1 MVTSCSQPLEEAHKL
16 RGVLDW
22 ANSANDQTAPEVI
35 SNLSG
40 TSIASNSLTLQWSAA
55 TDDVGVLEYLI
66 FQDGSVVDSTSS
78 LHLDISGLAAS
89 TTYEFYVVTKDVAGN
104 LSGNSNSASLTT
116 LAQGEEDT
124 TAPSAPS
131 NLVVVATTA
140 TTVSLQWDASTD
152 NVGVND
158 YLILQDGVPEDSTG
172 NTAITISDLSANS
185 EYVFQ
190 IIARDV
196 SGNSSSGS
204 EITATTSEEED
215 FTPPSA
221 PANLMLLETTS
232 STVSFQWDAS
242 TDDVGVNDYLI
253 YQDGVLIDSTSDT
266 EMTIEGLMS
275 NTSYNFYVEARDESG
290 NRSESSEVLSIT
302 TEQEF
307 VEDIT
312 APSTP
317 GNLRISNSST
327 SSITLEW
334 DESFDD
340 IGVNRYVV
348 FQDNDPSDSTGQ
360 TTITIEDL
368 PAGRNLSFHVVAKDA
383 AGNTSSSSN
392 TVLLSTITLGATF
405 TNDDLVVYPN
415 PVINGNLH
423 LALRDKAMSELKVID
438 MAGKIVDHRML
449 SNQQAHDVTI
459 RLNVKPGL
467 YTVIVRTDA
476 GRRVSKRIRIVN

>member
-1 MVTSCSQPLEEAHKL
+1 
-16 RGVLDW
+16 
-22 ANSANDQTAPEVI
+22 
-35 SNLSG
+35 
-40 TSIASNSLTLQWSAA
+40 
-55 TDDVGVLEYLI
+55 
-66 FQDGSVVDSTSS
+66 
-78 LHLDISGLAAS
+78 
-89 TTYEFYVVTKDVAGN
+89 
-104 LSGNSNSASLTT
+104 
-116 LAQGEEDT
+116 
-124 TAPSAPS
+124 
-131 NLVVVATTA
+131 
-140 TTVSLQWDASTD
+140 
-152 NVGVND
+152 
-158 YLILQDGVPEDSTG
+158 
-172 NTAITISDLSANS
+172 TISDLSANS

-348 FQDNDPSDSTGQ
+348 FQD
-360 TTITIEDL
+360 
-368 PAGRNLSFHVVAKDA
+368 
-383 AGNTSSSSN
+383 
-392 TVLLSTITLGATF
+392 
-405 TNDDLVVYPN
+405 
-415 PVINGNLH
+415 
-423 LALRDKAMSELKVID
+423 
-438 MAGKIVDHRML
+438 
-449 SNQQAHDVTI
+449 
-459 RLNVKPGL
+459 
-467 YTVIVRTDA
+467 
-476 GRRVSKRIRIVN
+476 